1 MSVLLIDDTYSL
13 MAMAKPLANLTGQT
27 VMGASDLCSAL
38 KTIEAQKPTAVISG
52 LPLTDDQ
59 GMTLLLWVSARHP
72 GLPVVVL
79 LKDFTD
85 ELAQQ
90 AQWFGAMGTLAKN
103 LDPRVL
109 PCGLAPMLG
118 LPSPVVGPA
127 PVVLP
132 ARVIEP
138 VPFVELPVSRH
149 LTLVP
154 PLRLRIDTDG
164 ALAGM
169 FQGFGQVRGHRATLA
184 LDSDGALLGWTTTD
198 DSIDVRATAEKLQG
212 LIDESHASIASE
224 LDQGQV
230 AKIQSGSETY
240 MVSCCSDTGH
250 HVHFVTVLADGGNRP
265 LVELAHKRLHRQLL
279 EVVESA
285 VA

>member
-1 MSVLLIDDTYSL
+1 
-13 MAMAKPLANLTGQT
+13 
-27 VMGASDLCSAL
+27 MGATDLRSAL

-52 LPLTDDQ
+52 LPLTDAL

-90 AQWFGAMGTLAKN
+90 AQWFGAMGTLAQN

-118 LPSPVVGPA
+118 LPSPVVEPA
-127 PVVLP
+127 PVV
-132 ARVIEP
+132 VP
-138 VPFVELPVSRH
+138 VPFVELPVARH

-169 FQGFGQVRGHRATLA
+169 FRGFGQVRGHRATLA
-184 LDSDGALLGWTTTD
+184 LDSDGGLLGWTTSD
-198 DSIDVRATAEKLQG
+198 DSIDVRATAETLHG
-212 LIDESHASIASE
+212 LLDETHASIDAD

-230 AKIQSGSETY
+230 ARIQSGGETY

-265 LVELAHKRLHRQLL
+265 LVEMAHKRLHRQLL